1 MKDTNNISCWIFL
14 CTMDAPKILMSSKI
28 LIKKWRDSFLCIS
41 AHACWYRNTLCVFLL
56 PSLLPAFLPLFLYT
70 LLLVD
75 FYCLLPSRRDI
86 NHFEAEVI
94 FRKMLIL
101 SGKCF
106 SYWKIIDL
114 IRNMKASFTCPWSL
128 RIWLPLCCH
137 CKIEAEMR
145 MLLQKTFLQFCF
157 FIAEAAWMAQHRFR
171 YWGYTAV
178 RSLLL
183 ILSSQ
188 REPGLK

>member
-41 AHACWYRNTLCVFLL
+41 ARDCWYRNTLCVFIL
-56 PSLLPAFLPLFLYT
+56 PSPLPAFLLLFLYT

-86 NHFEAEVI
+86 NHFGAEVI

-101 SGKCF
+101 SWKCF
-106 SYWKIIDL
+106 SYWKNDWFNQKYESFFYL
-114 IRNMKASFTCPWSL
+114 SMESKNLTALMLSLQNRSRNTYASAKDIPSVLLFYCWSSL
-128 RIWLPLCCH
+128 N
-137 CKIEAEMR
+137 
-145 MLLQKTFLQFCF
+145 
-157 FIAEAAWMAQHRFR
+157 
-171 YWGYTAV
+171 GTA
-178 RSLLL
+178 
-183 ILSSQ
+183 
-188 REPGLK
+188 